1 MQPSD
6 FHLLQEGFMNPHQ
19 SRIKRGLMAAAAT
32 TAAVASLT
40 IGATAACAAPVR
52 VGYWTSGI
60 SLGFGAVLE
69 AQKFLQQRG
78 LDVVFVRFS
87 DVNAPN
93 RALAANAIDFAFAAP
108 AAAVFS
114 SVAEGVPL
122 KIVLA
127 TQPADVEFVAP
138 VDSPIRTLADLRG
151 KKVGMSPPGSSVAAI
166 ATAVLQGNDGIK
178 VSDFSIVPGNEARL
192 AQFLVQKQVDAA
204 ALRSVTIV
212 QLKELKVK
220 RLGTFGSEWKKLT
233 KSDATPYIGVSAI
246 RSDYLAQHPQDVA
259 KLIAGMRTALQWGAS
274 HPAEVTAILQ
284 KSANLPQADAQAYA
298 SRWSDINRVTLEPLD
313 IATLAREHQIF
324 VDGGVIK
331 GALPAGLFEAGPYTA
346 SKSIK

>member
-1 MQPSD
+1 MKRFDLFRRAALFAVISGSATLGVVQAAQAEP
-6 FHLLQEGFMNPHQ
+6 M
-19 SRIKRGLMAAAAT
+19 RI
-32 TAAVASLT
+32 
-40 IGATAACAAPVR
+40 
-52 VGYWTSGI
+52 GYWTSGV

-78 LDVVFVRFS
+78 LDVTFVHFS

-108 AAAVFS
+108 ASAVFS
-114 SVAEGVPL
+114 TAAEGVPL

-138 VDSPIRTLADLRG
+138 EDSPIKSLADLRG
-151 KKVGMSPPGSSVAAI
+151 KKVGMSPPGSSVASI
-166 ATAVLQGNDGIK
+166 ATAVLQGNHGIK
-178 VSDFSIVPGNEARL
+178 PTDFSIVPGNEGRL

-204 ALRSVTIV
+204 ALRSVTIA

-220 RLGTFGSEWKKLT
+220 HLGSFGGEWKKLT

-246 RSDYLAQHPQDVA
+246 RADYLKQHPQDVA
-259 KLIAGMRTALQWGAS
+259 KLIAGMRTALQWGAA
-274 HPAEVTAILQ
+274 HQGDVAAILQ
-284 KSANLPQADAQAYA
+284 KSANLPAEDAQAYA
-298 SRWSDINRVTLEPLD
+298 ARWSDINRVTFEPIDLE
-313 IATLAREHQIF
+313 TLKREHQIF

-331 GALPAGLFEAGPYTA
+331 GALPADLFDTAPYAA
-346 SKSIK
+346 SKSIQ

>member
-1 MQPSD
+1 MK
-6 FHLLQEGFMNPHQ
+6 
-19 SRIKRGLMAAAAT
+19 RISFFRRAAAAT
-32 TAAVASLT
+32 AVAT
-40 IGATAACAAPVR
+40 TAMFGALQTAHAEPMR
-52 VGYWTSGI
+52 IGYWTSGV

-78 LDVVFVRFS
+78 LDVIFIRFS

-114 SVAEGVPL
+114 TAAEGVPL

-138 VDSPIRTLADLRG
+138 EDSPIKSLADLRG

-178 VSDFSIVPGNEARL
+178 ANDFSIVPGNEARL

-204 ALRSVTIV
+204 ALRSVTIA

-220 RLGTFGSEWKKLT
+220 RLGSFGGEWKKLT

-246 RSDYLAQHPQDVA
+246 RADYLAQHPQDVA
-259 KLIAGMRTALQWGAS
+259 KLIAGMRTALQWGAT
-274 HPAEVTAILQ
+274 HRNDVAAILQ
-284 KSANLPQADAQAYA
+284 KSANLPAEDAQAYA
-298 SRWSDINRVTLEPLD
+298 SRWSDINRVTFEPIDLE
-313 IATLAREHQIF
+313 TLKREHEIF

-331 GALPAGLFEAGPYTA
+331 GTLPADLFDTGPYAA
-346 SKSIK
+346 SKSIQ